1 MLTITTT
8 PGSNGYKVY
17 WDDILK
23 SQTTGQNTV
32 SLDSTIE
39 SGFTLGQNST
49 TRDLQGKI
57 AVCQVYDR
65 ALTSGEVS
73 QNYRA
78 QFDRFVTV
86 PIP

>member
-8 PGSNGYKVY
+8 PGSNGYKIY
-17 WDDILK
+17 WDGTLK
-23 SQTTGQNTV
+23 SETTGQSTV

-39 SGFTLGQNST
+39 SGFTLGQNSS

-73 QNYRA
+73 QNYKA
-78 QFDRFVTV
+78 QSDRFVTV